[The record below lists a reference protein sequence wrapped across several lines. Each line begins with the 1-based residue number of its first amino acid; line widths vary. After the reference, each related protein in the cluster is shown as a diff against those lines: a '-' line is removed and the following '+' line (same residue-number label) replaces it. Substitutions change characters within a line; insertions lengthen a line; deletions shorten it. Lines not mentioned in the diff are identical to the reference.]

1 MKKLYYFLVVLFMA
15 VGLGSCSSDE
25 NEETLTDKYE
35 LTFQVIN
42 YELIS
47 LSNNTR
53 ATTPTK
59 APHFVMAIYD
69 ARTNKLVEEP
79 TIHKSGSAEG
89 GTFSARLPKGEY
101 NFVFLAYYT
110 DRTLFPEDPTAVH
123 WDAQVVDNTYQKN
136 LALSID
142 EDTEPQHDIV
152 LSRAVGLFTL
162 NTKGTPVPQNFDH
175 FRVQMQGGSY
185 QLNALTGFAGEDV
198 TRDYAFLS
206 KNDMAGNAE
215 ISQSAYAFLPQEECT
230 ADITMIAEDKNNRE
244 IRKRTFRKVPMK
256 INQMTRYT
264 GDFFG
269 ETELDNDFSVRI
281 ATEEWE
287 TADLEF

>member
-1 MKKLYYFLVVLFMA
+1 MA

-25 NEETLTDKYE
+25 NEIASTDKFE
-35 LTFQVIN
+35 LTFQVLN
-42 YELIS
+42 YDLIPLNRS
-47 LSNNTR
+47 SR
-53 ATTPTK
+53 ATTSTK

-101 NFVFLAYYT
+101 NFVFLANYT

-136 LALSID
+136 LVLSID
-142 EDTEPQHDIV
+142 ESTEPQHDIV

-162 NTKGTPVPQNFDH
+162 STKGTPVPQNFDH

-198 TRDYAFLS
+198 TRDYSFLS
-206 KNDMAGNAE
+206 KNDMAGKAE
-215 ISQSAYAFLPQEECT
+215 ISQSAYAFLPQRECNV
-230 ADITMIAEDKNNRE
+230 DITMIAEDKNNQV
-244 IRKRTFRKVPMK
+244 IRKRTFYKVPMK

-269 ETELDNDFSVRI
+269 ETELDNGFSVRI
-281 ATEEWE
+281 DTEEWE
-287 TADLEF
+287 TVDLEF